1 MSNQSR
7 CLGCGNPSQLGARVW
22 SRLFLPL
29 PAPSG
34 LIPFSKQGFCEDA
47 PAECWGWLSS
57 AMGGDVVVA
66 LPLSLR
72 PVLSSQGVTAFAEGG
87 VPALSLCFVSPFH
100 KAVTTPTWV
109 QCQLE
114 LPALLP
120 AGWGKVFC
128 DTATPWDPRLQEC
141 PPGVCHRVSLKAP
154 WRPECGFPVLKRLI
168 KKREKDFLY
177 RQIVVGQ
184 GGTV

>member
-87 VPALSLCFVSPFH
+87 VPAPSLCFASPFH

-109 QCQLE
+109 QC
-114 LPALLP
+114 
-120 AGWGKVFC
+120 
-128 DTATPWDPRLQEC
+128 
-141 PPGVCHRVSLKAP
+141 
-154 WRPECGFPVLKRLI
+154 
-168 KKREKDFLY
+168 
-177 RQIVVGQ
+177 
-184 GGTV
+184 